1 MKEYFSHDYNARN
14 DTKLVKL
21 FMKLGLEGIG
31 AYWCIIEMLYE
42 EGGYLLRNEYE
53 RIAFELRTDYNV
65 IKKIVEELDLFVFDD
80 EKFWSETALSRLN
93 QRMEKSQKARESVEK
108 RWKKYERNTNVKQ
121 SKNDSNTSKGKESK
135 VKKSILFD
143 EFWNLYN
150 KKVGNKKACKKKW
163 DKLTYDKQKTIIQ
176 TLPEWLTQFSEKQFQ
191 PHPETYLNNERWNDE
206 IIKPKKQVNNNFSQ
220 GFI

>member
-121 SKNDSNTSKGKESK
+121 SKNDSNTSKVKESK